1 MATSLLLADDSPTIA
16 KILGMALQSE
26 DYEIRSALTAED
38 AIKEL
43 QSNPPFFFL
52 VDLTMPGKNGYE
64 FARMIRADRKLK
76 DTRILLLASAFDPA
90 DENEVKA
97 CGADG
102 VITKPFDPGELR
114 RRLREVRDAPRTFG
128 IKDVT
133 GSLSGAPIV
142 NSLPGD
148 APPAAPSPAAL
159 ATTPAAPMASPA
171 EPEMDLSA
179 LLADQGEVDPLSI
192 LAGSGD
198 SDADSILGGALAPDS
213 DLPPPA
219 PEATPIFDLTDG
231 TGGEFTNATV
241 LIDAAGLENLEN
253 TPSQPVVDLSNSFA
267 TPPKGTALIDTNQD
281 LPPAAPRAA
290 APAPLG
296 APPSK
301 APAAPKSAPA
311 DEPLSANAQALAA
324 FFSAEIDANAEPPA
338 APPAAAPS
346 TPEEDAFDASLSS
359 IEWGSPKAN
368 LNEWSSAPPPGAAKP
383 AGSASSGAPAAG
395 SASSRAPAPS
405 SAPAQAAAPSSAPKA
420 APKREVTHEISM
432 EGLTSIDP
440 ATFAAPDMA
449 PVRPSAAQAPRSA
462 PQTFGASSE
471 GGSFMF
477 DTGGSNFRFADDYVK
492 RITKAFTGN
501 VDEMTLGK
509 DVSAPV
515 FHKASDDRQAY
526 GSMPLAEEAP
536 AYEAPEPA
544 AAPLHDPLAAKAKHM
559 PTGGGA
565 WSPEEVKRIEQIVR
579 DEVQMVVR
587 EIAEKIVW
595 EVVPE
600 LAENLIKKELEKVL
614 KEME

>member
-64 FARMIRADRKLK
+64 FARLIRADRKLK

-114 RRLREVRDAPRTFG
+114 RRLREVRDAPRPFG
-128 IKDVT
+128 IPEVT

-142 NSLPGD
+142 PSQ
-148 APPAAPSPAAL
+148 PPAAPSPAAL
-159 ATTPAAPMASPA
+159 ATAPA
-171 EPEMDLSA
+171 EPEAAADLSA
-179 LLADQGEVDPLSI
+179 LLAGQGEVDPLSI
-192 LAGSGD
+192 LAGSAE
-198 SDADSILGGALAPDS
+198 SDADTILGSGLSGLAPES
-213 DLPPPA
+213 APA
-219 PEATPIFDLTDG
+219 FDLTGSNND
-231 TGGEFTNATV
+231 FSDATV
-241 LIDAAGLENLEN
+241 LLDPPAEAAENA
-253 TPSQPVVDLSNSFA
+253 PSQPVVDLSNSFA
-267 TPPKGTALIDTNQD
+267 TPPRGTALLDISRVDS
-281 LPPAAPRAA
+281 APSAA
-290 APAPLG
+290 APG
-296 APPSK
+296 APE
-301 APAAPKSAPA
+301 APAKASPA

-324 FFSAEIDANAEPPA
+324 FFSAEIDANAAPVEAPA
-338 APPAAAPS
+338 ASAEPAL
-346 TPEEDAFDASLSS
+346 EEDAFDASLSS

-383 AGSASSGAPAAG
+383 A
-395 SASSRAPAPS
+395 
-405 SAPAQAAAPSSAPKA
+405 
-420 APKREVTHEISM
+420 APKRETPEPSM
-432 EGLTSIDP
+432 EGFSDP
-440 ATFAAPDMA
+440 STFAAPDMA
-449 PVRPSAAQAPRSA
+449 PPRPAAAQRPAASPAPARPTTQA
-462 PQTFGASSE
+462 FGASSE
-471 GGSFMF
+471 GGSFLF
-477 DTGGSNFRFADDYVK
+477 DTGGSSFRFADDYTQ

-501 VDEMTLGK
+501 IDEMSLGK
-509 DVSAPV
+509 DASTPV
-515 FHKASDDRQAY
+515 FHRSSDDLQA
-526 GSMPLAEEAP
+526 SPAAQPAP
-536 AYEAPEPA
+536 AAQAAPELA
-544 AAPLHDPLAAKAKHM
+544 ADPLTAKAKYV
-559 PTGGGA
+559 PAGGGA

-587 EIAEKIVW
+587 EIAEKVVW

-614 KEME
+614 KEMES

>member
-38 AIKEL
+38 ALKEL
-43 QSNPPFFFL
+43 QANPPFFFL

-64 FARMIRADRKLK
+64 FARLIRADRKLK
-76 DTRILLLASAFDPA
+76 ETRILLLASAFDPA

-114 RRLREVRDAPRTFG
+114 RRLREVRDAPRSFG
-128 IKDVT
+128 IPEVT

-142 NSLPGD
+142 APAAADLPPA
-148 APPAAPSPAAL
+148 APTTPAAPSPAAL
-159 ATTPAAPMASPA
+159 ATSPA
-171 EPEMDLSA
+171 EPEPDLNA

-192 LAGSGD
+192 LAGTTE
-198 SDADSILGGALAPDS
+198 SDADSILGSALAPEAE
-213 DLPPPA
+213 PA
-219 PEATPIFDLTDG
+219 PSPESTPVFDLTDG

-241 LIDAAGLENLEN
+241 LLDPSALEALEN
-253 TPSQPVVDLSNSFA
+253 TPSQSVLDLSNSFA
-267 TPPKGTALIDTNQD
+267 TPPGGTALLD
-281 LPPAAPRAA
+281 LGAPPAAPAA
-290 APAPLG
+290 AP
-296 APPSK
+296 S
-301 APAAPKSAPA
+301 APAAPAAPEAPKAAPA

-324 FFSAEIDANAEPPA
+324 FFAAEIDANVEPAASAAPA
-338 APPAAAPS
+338 APAL
-346 TPEEDAFDASLSS
+346 PEEDAFDASLSS

-383 AGSASSGAPAAG
+383 APPQAAVQKPVSPASAAKPAPAA
-395 SASSRAPAPS
+395 
-405 SAPAQAAAPSSAPKA
+405 
-420 APKREVTHEISM
+420 KREITHEISM
-432 EGLTSIDP
+432 EGLSVDP
-440 ATFAAPDMA
+440 STFAGPEMA
-449 PVRPSAAQAPRSA
+449 PARPAAAQRPAAPQTSAPARPAAQA
-462 PQTFGASSE
+462 FGASSE

-477 DTGGSNFRFADDYVK
+477 DTGGSNFRFADDYVQ

-515 FHKASDDRQAY
+515 FHKSSDDRPATAQA
-526 GSMPLAEEAP
+526 AP
-536 AYEAPEPA
+536 AAQTPPAEPVA
-544 AAPLHDPLAAKAKHM
+544 QAAPDFSADPLAAKAKYV

-587 EIAEKIVW
+587 EIAEKVVW

-614 KEME
+614 KEMES